1 VTSVPNGRTP
11 RPRRRKPGD
20 LAALKRVL
28 WEVLTRAE
36 AITTDPAMP
45 PDLMLRGA
53 HAVAS
58 LAGVYLR
65 AVEAADLVPRIE
77 ALEAELDT
85 RTAPVP

>member
-1 VTSVPNGRTP
+1 MLKVKTVPNGRTP

-20 LAALKRVL
+20 LPALKRLL

-36 AITTDPAMP
+36 ALTTDPAIP
-45 PDLMLRGA
+45 PDVMLRGA

-77 ALEAELDT
+77 ALEAELDA
-85 RTAPVP
+85 RAS